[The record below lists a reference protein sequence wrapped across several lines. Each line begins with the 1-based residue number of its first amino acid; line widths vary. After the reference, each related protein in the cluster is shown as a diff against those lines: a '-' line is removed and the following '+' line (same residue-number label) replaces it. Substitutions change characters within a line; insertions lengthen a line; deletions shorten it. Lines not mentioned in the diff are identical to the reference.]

1 MGMFQENIF
10 IAIVFIENIFLLKG
24 DTWAKEMGQI

>member
-24 DTWAKEMGQI
+24 DT